1 MAPTRMGPARP
12 VGIVEVARLAR
23 VSPSTASRALR
34 GGAVSADRRERV
46 LRAAEELRYVPLP
59 AAVRLSSGRGHTV
72 GIVLPTVSRWF
83 FVEVVLGA
91 ARTLRAAGYDLLVH
105 DVPEDDG
112 EALPGITRLRG
123 KVDAL
128 VLVASAGTDG
138 DLSAW
143 RELGVPL
150 VTVGGRE
157 HAPGRVG
164 IDDRAGARTAT
175 RHLLDLGHTDVRM
188 IAGAVDAPFGSA
200 ASRARL
206 AGFSDELQRAGMS
219 AEAGVVAGHP
229 WGLEGGAAA
238 MTELLDSGTVP
249 TAVFAESDEIAFG
262 ALQVLRRRGLKVP
275 EDVSVVGFDDHE
287 MAAAVDLTTVAQPVG
302 EQGVVAA
309 GMVLDLLG
317 TERGGRLAGEVLLPT
332 RLVVRRSTGP
342 PRRVSP

>member
-1 MAPTRMGPARP
+1 MTSPKAGVRP
-12 VGIVEVARLAR
+12 VGIVDVARLAD

-59 AAVRLSSGRGHTV
+59 AAVRLSSGRGRTV
-72 GIVLPTVSRWF
+72 GIVVPTVSRWF
-83 FVEVVLGA
+83 FVEVVLGV

-105 DVPEDDG
+105 DVPEGDAEDG
-112 EALPGITRLRG
+112 LPDVGRLRG

-138 DLSAW
+138 ELAAW

-164 IDDRAGARTAT
+164 VDDDAGARVAT
-175 RHLLDLGHTDVRM
+175 RHLLELGHTDIRM
-188 IAGAVDAPFGSA
+188 ISGAVDAPFGTS

-206 AGFSDELQRAGMS
+206 AGFTAEMQRAGLPS
-219 AEAGVVAGHP
+219 DTAVVTGHP
-229 WGLEGGAAA
+229 WGVDGGAAA
-238 MTELLDSGTVP
+238 MAELLDAGAPP
-249 TAVFAESDEIAFG
+249 TAVFAESDEMAFG
-262 ALQVLRRRGLKVP
+262 ALQVLRRRGLRVP
-275 EDVSVVGFDDHE
+275 GDVSVVGFDDHE
-287 MAAAVDLTTVAQPVG
+287 MAAAVDLTTDAQPVG
-302 EQGVVAA
+302 EQGRVAA

-317 TERGGRLAGEVLLPT
+317 TERGGRLTGEVLLPT
-332 RLVVRRSTGP
+332 RLVVRGSNGP
-342 PRRVSP
+342 VRR

>member
-1 MAPTRMGPARP
+1 MSSSGAGTGSRA
-12 VGIVEVARLAR
+12 VGIVDVARRAA

-105 DVPEDDG
+105 DTPEDDG
-112 EALPGITRLRG
+112 ETLPEVTRLRG

-138 DLSAW
+138 ELAAW
-143 RELGVPL
+143 RDLGVPL

-175 RHLLDLGHTDVRM
+175 RHLLELGHTDVRM
-188 IAGAVDAPFGSA
+188 ITGAVDAPFGTA

-206 AGFSDELQRAGMS
+206 AGFTDELERAGLP
-219 AEAGVVAGHP
+219 AATAVVAGHP
-229 WGLEGGAAA
+229 WGVDGGAAA
-238 MTELLDSGTVP
+238 MAELLDAGPPP
-249 TAVFAESDEIAFG
+249 TAVFAESDEMAFG
-262 ALQVLRRRGLKVP
+262 ALQVLRRRGLRVP
-275 EDVSVVGFDDHE
+275 DDVSVVGFDDHE
-287 MAAAVDLTTVAQPVG
+287 MAAAVDLTTIVQPVA
-302 EQGVVAA
+302 EQGRVAA
-309 GMVLDLLG
+309 GMLLHLLG
-317 TERGGRLAGEVLLPT
+317 AGDGGQLPGEVVLPT
-332 RLVVRRSTGP
+332 RLVVRGTTGP
-342 PRRVSP
+342 PRG

>member
-1 MAPTRMGPARP
+1 MTSSTERSRPAGL
-12 VGIVEVARLAR
+12 VDVARLAE

-34 GGAVSADRRERV
+34 GGPVSADRRERV
-46 LRAAEELRYVPLP
+46 LRAAEQLRYVPLA
-59 AAVRLSSGRGHTV
+59 AAVRLSSGRGRTV
-72 GIVLPTVSRWF
+72 GIVVPTVSRWF

-91 ARTLRAAGYDLLVH
+91 ARTLRAAGYDLLVQ
-105 DVPEDDG
+105 DVPEDGDDQPDV
-112 EALPGITRLRG
+112 ARLRG

-138 DLSAW
+138 ELAAW

-164 IDDRAGARTAT
+164 IDDRAGARVAT

-188 IAGAVDAPFGSA
+188 IAGAVDAPFGTS

-206 AGFSDELQRAGMS
+206 AGFTDELQ
-219 AEAGVVAGHP
+219 EAGLPADTAVVAGHP
-229 WGLEGGAAA
+229 WGVEGGAAA
-238 MTELLDSGTVP
+238 MAELLDAGAPP
-249 TAVFAESDEIAFG
+249 TAVFAESDEMAFG
-262 ALQVLRRRGLKVP
+262 ALQELRRSGRRVP
-275 EDVSVVGFDDHE
+275 GDVSVVGFDDHE

-302 EQGVVAA
+302 EQGAVAA

-317 TERGGRLAGEVLLPT
+317 TDRGGRLVGERLLPT
-332 RLVVRRSTGP
+332 RLVVRGTTGP
-342 PRRVSP
+342 PRR